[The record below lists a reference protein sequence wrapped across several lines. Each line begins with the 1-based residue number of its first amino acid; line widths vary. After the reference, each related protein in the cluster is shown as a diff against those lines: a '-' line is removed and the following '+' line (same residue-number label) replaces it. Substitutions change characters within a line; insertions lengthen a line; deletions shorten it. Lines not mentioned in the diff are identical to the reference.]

1 MLFVTAK
8 DMQMVVPVHST
19 NYQAFVLV
27 NVKETRV
34 ECNVIIAV
42 HSIISFHG
50 DQGVGHLGQTIP
62 TQNVKV
68 LSWSLKV
75 NTQQLTESHVQSWRS
90 WNNRN
95 LKSSFSERQKCSGL
109 HQS

>member
-1 MLFVTAK
+1 MLFVTVK

-62 TQNVKV
+62 MQNVKV
-68 LSWSLKV
+68 LSWSIESQYSTV
-75 NTQQLTESHVQSWRS
+75 NSESRS
-90 WNNRN
+90 VMEK
-95 LKSSFSERQKCSGL
+95 LE
-109 HQS
+109 

>member
-1 MLFVTAK
+1 MLFVTVK

-34 ECNVIIAV
+34 ECNVTIAV

-62 TQNVKV
+62 MQNVKV
-68 LSWSLKV
+68 LSWSIKSQYSTV
-75 NTQQLTESHVQSWRS
+75 NSESLSVIEK
-90 WNNRN
+90 
-95 LKSSFSERQKCSGL
+95 LE
-109 HQS
+109 